1 MAILALLSRADK
13 PRKSNLE
20 ETMSSNEAN
29 PAEKKTTA
37 QELIAANIRALI
49 EQLKAG
55 RSDALTAYLDA
66 MSRFHRYSFGNVLAI
81 ARQRPGATHVAGF
94 HAWRQLGRYVRKGE
108 RGICILAPII
118 TTRKPRDEP
127 EQGESQPL
135 RPRLSGFR
143 NTYAFDISQT
153 EGKELPT
160 IRGISG
166 DVGENRE
173 RLFAFVERQGI
184 ELFFAEDIAPALG
197 MSYGGKI
204 ALLPGQSKAEE
215 FSTLVH
221 EVGHEL
227 LHRAERRAV
236 TTKLI
241 RETEAEAV
249 AFIVGKTVGLE
260 IGTAAADYIQ
270 LYDGNAALLTER
282 LQFIQHA
289 SSLILAALEP
299 RESEAPNERH
309 EAQLAEAC

>member
-1 MAILALLSRADK
+1 
-13 PRKSNLE
+13 
-20 ETMSSNEAN
+20 MSSNEAN

-55 RSDALTAYLDA
+55 KSDALTAYLDA

-118 TTRKPRDEP
+118 TKRKQKDES
-127 EQGESQPL
+127 EHGEPQPP
-135 RPRLSGFR
+135 RPRLAGFR
-143 NTYAFDISQT
+143 NAFVFDVSQT

-197 MSYGGKI
+197 MSYGGRI

-227 LHRAERRAV
+227 LHRSERRAV
-236 TTKLI
+236 TTKVI

-249 AFIVGKTVGLE
+249 AFIVGKAVGLE

-270 LYDGNAALLTER
+270 LYDGNAALLTES

-299 RESEAPNERH
+299 RESEAPNDCQES
-309 EAQLAEAC
+309 QLAEVC